1 MATVKLPLGLT
12 ENGTIN
18 TPAVTAISQSGVT
31 GGSSTC
37 LTTGA
42 PILSSR
48 YGYSVALIQNVGSN
62 NILLAVG
69 GTTASTTAY
78 HIKLS
83 PMSQADL
90 SDANYTYVTACTDD
104 SSNGSAVLFTV
115 QTNDSQSQ
123 GATSYG
129 R

>member
-1 MATVKLPLGLT
+1 MVRLPLGLI
-12 ENGTIN
+12 ENGTVN

-42 PILSSR
+42 PILSNR

-62 NILLAVG
+62 NILLTVG

-78 HIKLS
+78 HVKVS
-83 PMSQADL
+83 PMSQVDM
-90 SDANYTYVTACTDD
+90 SDAKYEFVTACTDD

-115 QTNDSQSQ
+115 QTNDSVVAP
-123 GATSYG
+123 ATSYG
-129 R
+129 T

>member
-1 MATVKLPLGLT
+1 MVRLPLGLL
-12 ENGTIN
+12 ENGTVN

-42 PILSSR
+42 PLLSNR

-62 NILLAVG
+62 NILLTVG
-69 GTTASTTAY
+69 GTTACTTTY
-78 HIKLS
+78 HVKVS
-83 PMSQADL
+83 PMTQVDL
-90 SDANYTYVTACTDD
+90 SDARYEFVTACTDD
-104 SSNGSAVLFTV
+104 SSDGSAVLFTV

-129 R
+129 T

>member
-1 MATVKLPLGLT
+1 MVRLPLGLL
-12 ENGTIN
+12 ENGTVN

-42 PILSSR
+42 PILSNR
-48 YGYSVALIQNVGSN
+48 YGYSVALVQNVGSN
-62 NILLAVG
+62 NILLTVG

-78 HIKLS
+78 HVKLS
-83 PMSQADL
+83 PMSQVDM
-90 SDANYTYVTACTDD
+90 SDAKYEYVTACTDD

-115 QTNDSQSQ
+115 QTNDSSHTP
-123 GATSYG
+123 GTAYG
-129 R
+129 T

>member
-1 MATVKLPLGLT
+1 MVRLPLGLL
-12 ENGTIN
+12 ENGTVN

-42 PILSSR
+42 PILSNR
-48 YGYSVALIQNVGSN
+48 YGYSVALVQNVGSN
-62 NILLAVG
+62 NILTVG

-78 HIKLS
+78 HVKVS
-83 PMSQADL
+83 PMSQVDM
-90 SDANYTYVTACTDD
+90 SDAKYEYVTACTDD

-115 QTNDSQSQ
+115 QTNDSSHTP
-123 GATSYG
+123 GTAYG
-129 R
+129 T

>member
-1 MATVKLPLGLT
+1 MVRLPLGLT
-12 ENGTIN
+12 ENGTVN

-42 PILSSR
+42 PLLSNR

-62 NILLAVG
+62 NILLTVG
-69 GTTASTTAY
+69 GTTASTTTY
-78 HIKLS
+78 HVKVS
-83 PMSQADL
+83 PMTQVDL
-90 SDANYTYVTACTDD
+90 SDAKYEYVTACTDD

-115 QTNDSQSQ
+115 QTNDSSHTP
-123 GATSYG
+123 GTAY
-129 R
+129 

>member
-1 MATVKLPLGLT
+1 MVRLPLGLL
-12 ENGTIN
+12 ENGAVN
-18 TPAVTAISQSGVT
+18 TPAITAISQSGVT

-37 LTTGA
+37 LATGA
-42 PILSSR
+42 PLLSNR

-62 NILLAVG
+62 NILLTVG
-69 GTTASTTAY
+69 GTTASTTTY
-78 HIKLS
+78 HVKVS
-83 PMSQADL
+83 PMTQVDL
-90 SDANYTYVTACTDD
+90 SDARYEFVTACTDD

-129 R
+129 T

>member
-1 MATVKLPLGLT
+1 MVRLPLGLL
-12 ENGTIN
+12 ENGTVN

-42 PILSSR
+42 PILSNR

-62 NILLAVG
+62 NILLTVG
-69 GTTASTTAY
+69 GTTASTTTY
-78 HIKLS
+78 HVKVS
-83 PMSQADL
+83 PMSQVDM
-90 SDANYTYVTACTDD
+90 SDAKYEFVTACTDD

-115 QTNDSQSQ
+115 QTNDS
-123 GATSYG
+123 GHTSGTAYG
-129 R
+129 T

>member
-1 MATVKLPLGLT
+1 MVRLPLGLL
-12 ENGTIN
+12 ENGTVN

-42 PILSSR
+42 PILSNR

-78 HIKLS
+78 HVKLS
-83 PMSQADL
+83 PMSQVDM
-90 SDANYTYVTACTDD
+90 SDAKYEYVTACTDD

-115 QTNDSQSQ
+115 QTNDSSHTP
-123 GATSYG
+123 GTAYG
-129 R
+129 T